1 MSRSSILAQ
10 LLMKLRIVLGL
21 STHGSTEAQRS
32 CLAAENGTI
41 GQIYGLWGES

>member
-41 GQIYGLWGES
+41 GQIYGPWGES